1 MEISLCRLCALPT
14 SRRLTVTKTPAYN
27 DTEVITD
34 LESSTINISRPN
46 LVKNGVNLRT
56 LFGKL
61 DCFVIV
67 QYFSNITSGLAYKKD
82 E

>member
-1 MEISLCRLCALPT
+1 M
-14 SRRLTVTKTPAYN
+14 TKAPAYY
-27 DTEVITD
+27 DTGVITD
-34 LESSTINISRPN
+34 QENFTVNTSRPN

-56 LFGKL
+56 PFGKL
-61 DCFVIV
+61 CCFVIV